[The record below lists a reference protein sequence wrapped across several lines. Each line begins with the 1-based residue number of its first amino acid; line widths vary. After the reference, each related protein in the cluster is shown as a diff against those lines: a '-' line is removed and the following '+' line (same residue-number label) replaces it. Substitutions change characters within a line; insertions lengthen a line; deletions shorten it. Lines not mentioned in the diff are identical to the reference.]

1 MVSYSYNE
9 HTEEDCVMELKKR
22 ELTPKV
28 QILDET
34 GMKRALM
41 RLSYEIV
48 ERCTDPQNII
58 LIGIRTR
65 GVPMAERLRDNIRKN
80 SGVDIPVGALDITF
94 YRDDLE
100 KIADAPQV
108 REPSFPF
115 SLTGHDVVLVDDVLF
130 TGRTA
135 RAALDAVLEAG
146 RPRRICLAVLV
157 DRGHRELPIRPDFVG
172 KNVPTSM
179 SELIRV
185 NLPETDGK
193 MNVELCDL

>member
-1 MVSYSYNE
+1 ME
-9 HTEEDCVMELKKR
+9 HKKQN
-22 ELTPKV
+22 LTPKV
-28 QILDET
+28 QIMDET
-34 GMKRALM
+34 AMNRAFM

-48 ERCTDPQNII
+48 ERCTQPENII

-65 GVPMAERLRDNIRKN
+65 GVPMAQRLQENIRKN
-80 SGVDIPVGALDITF
+80 SGVALPVGALDITF

-100 KIADAPQV
+100 KVADAPQV
-108 REPSFPF
+108 KEPEFPF
-115 SLTGHDVVLVDDVLF
+115 SLTGRDVVLVDDVLF

-135 RAALDAVLEAG
+135 RAALEAVLRAG

-185 NLPETDGK
+185 NLPEIDGK

>member
-1 MVSYSYNE
+1 
-9 HTEEDCVMELKKR
+9 MENRKGTLAA
-22 ELTPKV
+22 KV
-28 QILDET
+28 QLMDET
-34 GMKRALM
+34 AMKRALM

-48 ERCTDPQNII
+48 ERCTDPGNIL

-65 GVPMAERLRDNIRKN
+65 GVPMAERLRENIRKN

-100 KIADAPQV
+100 KIAEAPQV
-108 REPSFPF
+108 HEPSFPF
-115 SLTGHDVVLVDDVLF
+115 SLTGKDVVLVDDVLF

-146 RPRRICLAVLV
+146 RPRRICLAVLI

-179 SELIRV
+179 SEIIRV
-185 NLPETDGK
+185 CLPETDGK
-193 MNVELCDL
+193 MCVELCDL